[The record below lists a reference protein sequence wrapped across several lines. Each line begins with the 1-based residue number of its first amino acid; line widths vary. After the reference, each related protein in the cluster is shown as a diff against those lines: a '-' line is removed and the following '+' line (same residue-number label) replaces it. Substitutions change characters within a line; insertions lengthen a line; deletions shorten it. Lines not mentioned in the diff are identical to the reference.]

1 MENPTLT
8 TLVNTFCRR
17 IEELEKLADS
27 YRKEAIDLQK
37 GYESV
42 CRICDE
48 WRNDYQDLNKKHLE
62 LQLQYNELK
71 EDYDRVSANYD
82 CAFEKLSKLEEE
94 NREAND

>member
-1 MENPTLT
+1 MEDSFIAIAID
-8 TLVNTFCRR
+8 TFCRR
-17 IEELEKLADS
+17 IEELVKHVDS
-27 YRKEAIDLQK
+27 LRKETIKYQK

-42 CRICDE
+42 CRLCEE
-48 WRNDYQDLNKKHLE
+48 WRNDYQDLNKKYLE

-71 EDYDRVSANYD
+71 QDYDRVSANYD